1 MWIPIALYVFA
12 LVVRTGMGVAYP
24 DPAYPD
30 SYYYVE
36 VARSLASGHGFE
48 VPFIWIFVEVGGS
61 IPPDPV
67 IPVASNAHWMPLSS
81 ILAAPFMAILGFGD
95 AAQLV
100 SYVLVGSLTAPLTW
114 AIARDFGA
122 RPWVCLGAGLI
133 GAMPGLLTPF
143 MSQPDNFGIYQPLV
157 AAALWLGARG
167 LRGSGR
173 SFMAAG
179 FLAGLATLARTDG
192 ILVLVGLGLVWLGD
206 RWLAWRGRGG
216 SVPRPPRIS
225 LGAAVGCV
233 ALFLVVMGPWWL
245 RQLAVFGSISPST
258 ATGKVLL
265 IRDFGEWDS
274 ITTPA
279 TLEHLLGQGLGPL
292 LASRFL
298 GLGQAIWIYVVL
310 GCSVILAPFALVG
323 GWRRR
328 RDPDLSPFFAYAGL
342 LFFANF
348 LIFAVHVPG
357 GTFIHSAC
365 ALVPMTSILALEGV
379 EAVIRAIAARRR
391 SWDADA
397 ATRVFG
403 WAIVG
408 VVLVAGVL
416 GALAIQPD
424 WAVER
429 GIRQRVDAALDG
441 AGVGLDERLMSID
454 AGGYHYWT
462 GREGVVLVNDPLDT
476 VREVAEAYGI
486 RWLILERQ
494 SSVPP
499 VAPILDG
506 APRPEWIGPPIYT
519 EGGTASS
526 PAVDVGVYPV
536 CLAVD
541 DDRCP

>member
-1 MWIPIALYVFA
+1 VWIPIALYLLA
-12 LVVRTGMGVAYP
+12 LVARTVMGVLYP

-36 VARSLASGHGFE
+36 VARSLASGNGFE
-48 VPFIWIFVEVGGS
+48 VPFIWIFVEVGGT

-67 IPVASNAHWMPLSS
+67 IPVPSNAHWMPLSS
-81 ILAAPFMAILGFGD
+81 ILAAPVMAVFGFGD
-95 AAQLV
+95 AAQLA
-100 SYVLVGSLTAPLTW
+100 SYVLIGSLAAPLTW
-114 AIARDFGA
+114 AIARDVGA

-133 GAMPGLLTPF
+133 VAIPGLLTPF

-192 ILVLVGLGLVWLGD
+192 VLVLAGLGLVWLGD
-206 RWLAWRGRGG
+206 RWLAWRARGAP
-216 SVPRPPRIS
+216 VPRPPRIS
-225 LGAAVGCV
+225 FGAAVGCV

-279 TLEHLLGQGLGPL
+279 TWEHFLGQGLGPL
-292 LASRFL
+292 LQSRFL
-298 GLGQAIWIYVVL
+298 GLAQAIWIYVVL
-310 GCSVILAPFALVG
+310 GCSVILAPFALIG

-328 RDPDLSPFFAYAGL
+328 RDPDFAPFYAYAGL
-342 LFFANF
+342 LFLANF
-348 LIFAVHVPG
+348 VLFAVHVPG

-365 ALVPMTSILALEGV
+365 ALVPFTSILALEGV
-379 EAVIRAIAARRR
+379 EIGVRAVAARRR
-391 SWDADA
+391 SWDAET

-403 WAIVG
+403 SSVVG
-408 VVLVAGVL
+408 VVLVAGIL
-416 GALAIQPD
+416 GALAIHPD

-429 GIRQRVDAALDG
+429 GIRQRVDVALDD

-462 GREGVVLVNDPLDT
+462 GREGVVIVNDPLET
-476 VREVAEAYGI
+476 VHEVAAAYDI

-506 APRPEWIGPPIYT
+506 DERPDWIGPPIYT
-519 EGGTASS
+519 EGGEAGSR
-526 PAVDVGVYPV
+526 AVDVGVYPI
-536 CLAVD
+536 CLDAAD
-541 DDRCP
+541 PRCP